1 MEISNLDPNIAT
13 EQDYELIYDWV
24 NKENELDNQNFLM
37 TNFELLF
44 EDIESVCDKS
54 DLTQILKEI
63 NHIIKKFPLNIWVLE
78 TRAIDS
84 ETSQTF
90 FEALIDKAF
99 TEKLILDND
108 VMNLFEVFTSIYF
121 SQIGNPTPLKP

>member
-1 MEISNLDPNIAT
+1 MEISKPKPSNTP
-13 EQDYELIYDWV
+13 EGDYELIYDWV
-24 NKENELDNQNFLM
+24 NKENELDNQNFFM

-44 EDIESVCDKS
+44 EDIESISDTS
-54 DLTQILKEI
+54 DLIQILKEI
-63 NHIIKKFPLNIWVLE
+63 NHIIQKFPLNIWVLE

-99 TEKLILDND
+99 TEKLILSNE
-108 VMNLFEVFTSIYF
+108 VMDLFEVFTSIYF
-121 SQIGNPTPLKP
+121 SQIGNPPPP